1 MRLGIQTQKRIPG
14 DDNVRETGMKTKV
27 LDLGM
32 ENVT

>member
-1 MRLGIQTQKRIPG
+1 MRLGLQTLKKIPG
-14 DDNVRETGMKTKV
+14 DETVRETGMKTKV